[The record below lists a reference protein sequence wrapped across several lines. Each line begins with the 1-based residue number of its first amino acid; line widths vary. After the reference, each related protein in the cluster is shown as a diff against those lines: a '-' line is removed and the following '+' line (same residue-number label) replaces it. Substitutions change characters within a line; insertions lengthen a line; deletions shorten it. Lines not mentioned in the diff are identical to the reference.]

1 MAKVIQIEVPDEV
14 EALMRSN
21 PLIKLVIERMVG
33 DKIKEYLLTMLTMDK
48 LTEESELTEEDIIE
62 LEKDIKKSIRQR
74 IENEIGR

>member
-1 MAKVIQIEVPDEV
+1 MGKVIQIEIPDEV

-21 PLIKLVIERMVG
+21 PLIKLMIERMVE

-48 LTEESELTEEDIIE
+48 LTEESKLTEEDIIE